1 LRDNQQKRE
10 NEQLELTNELEINK
24 QVLENKV
31 EKRTE
36 DLQKKLNELER
47 FRQATID
54 REFRMEELREKIKI
68 LETKI
73 NP

>member
-1 LRDNQQKRE
+1 MRDNQQKRE